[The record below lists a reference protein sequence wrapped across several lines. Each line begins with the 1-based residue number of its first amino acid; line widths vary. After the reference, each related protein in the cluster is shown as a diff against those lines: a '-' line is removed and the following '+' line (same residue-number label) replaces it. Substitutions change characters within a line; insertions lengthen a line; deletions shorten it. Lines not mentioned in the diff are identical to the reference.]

1 MDCIFCKIV
10 NGEIPSLKVYEDE
23 YTMVFMDIAKD
34 VDGHMV
40 AIPKKHIKNIL
51 DCDVDTLSHAEGL
64 NIVAV
69 ALIDALKQFRVF
81 QVQVIVG
88 LDFDQTGACLHGLPV
103 CHAGF
108 HTHSFC
114 GIVCS
119 QNNPVSLFRISAYR
133 DSLIPQIRILNHL
146 Y

>member
-51 DCDVDTLSHAEGL
+51 DCDVDTLSHLMSIVKKVADYCVDKCGYEGVNLL
-64 NIVAV
+64 NASDESAGQSVPHFHIHIIPRRRNDNV
-69 ALIDALKQFRVF
+69 DAWPK
-81 QVQVIVG
+81 
-88 LDFDQTGACLHGLPV
+88 FDGANCE
-103 CHAGF
+103 
-108 HTHSFC
+108 TEE
-114 GIVCS
+114 I
-119 QNNPVSLFRISAYR
+119 YEK
-133 DSLIPQIRILNHL
+133 IRMS
-146 Y
+146 